1 MIAVP
6 RAHRRPR
13 WLWPLALVAS
23 GMWTCFPRT
32 AVAQEPVSFPAED
45 GGLIHGDLYG
55 KGDHAVLL
63 AHGGRFNKE
72 SWTEQAGALSAAGFR
87 VLAIDFRGYGRSTGP
102 GDADPLSAPLRLD
115 ILAGVRYL
123 RQAGATTVSV
133 VGGSMGGTA
142 AANASIAASPGEID
156 AVVMLAGTTSDDA
169 RQLKGRKLFI
179 IASGD
184 TTGSGALRI
193 TGFRDQYEKAPNPK
207 RLIVLDGAAHAQY
220 LFRTDQGPRLLQG
233 IIRFLATDTGID

>member
-13 WLWPLALVAS
+13 WLWPIALVAS

-32 AVAQEPVSFPAED
+32 AVAQEPVSFPTED
-45 GGLIHGDLYG
+45 GGLIRSDLYG
-55 KGDHAVLL
+55 KGDRAVLL

-115 ILAGVRYL
+115 ILAGVRY
-123 RQAGATTVSV
+123 
-133 VGGSMGGTA
+133 
-142 AANASIAASPGEID
+142 PGRP
-156 AVVMLAGTTSDDA
+156 A
-169 RQLKGRKLFI
+169 RPPSRWL
-179 IASGD
+179 
-184 TTGSGALRI
+184 
-193 TGFRDQYEKAPNPK
+193 
-207 RLIVLDGAAHAQY
+207 GAAWE
-220 LFRTDQGPRLLQG
+220 GPPRRMPRSRQDRGCLMLW
-233 IIRFLATDTGID
+233 